1 MPSGIA
7 ASEAVAKVTVG
18 ASFTG
23 TIFNVNESATL
34 NMPSLATTLS
44 ETVPLAFAGG
54 VPLNVVV
61 TGSNASQFGNG
72 EPSASDAA
80 SVRFGLFAS
89 LNVFAGILK
98 DHAVSSCEL

>member
-1 MPSGIA
+1 VPSKIVASDA
-7 ASEAVAKVTVG
+7 APEVTVG

-23 TIFNVNESATL
+23 TIFNVNVSATL

-54 VPLNVVV
+54 IPLNVAV
-61 TGSNASQFGNG
+61 TGSNANQGGNG
-72 EPSASDAA
+72 ELSASDAA
-80 SVRFGLFAS
+80 SVRFGLSAS

-98 DHAVSSCEL
+98 DHAVSSFEL